1 MTSLTYRVYESQRY
15 CRNLKDEANVGL
27 EIGVNTA
34 LNRAARLEI
43 ADFALLVD
51 AKDEAVE
58 AF

>member
-27 EIGVNTA
+27 EIDGNTV

-43 ADFALLVD
+43 AEFALLVD
-51 AKDEAVE
+51 AKDEAAE